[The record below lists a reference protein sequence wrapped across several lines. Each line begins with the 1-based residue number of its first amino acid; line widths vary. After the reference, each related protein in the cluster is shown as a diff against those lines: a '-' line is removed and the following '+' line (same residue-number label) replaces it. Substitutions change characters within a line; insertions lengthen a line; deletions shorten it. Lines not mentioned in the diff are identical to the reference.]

1 MILSSTELSVPS
13 DRKETASLPKPPPND
28 TFLKYLQTK
37 EEFLTLTLVS
47 LPKAL
52 IQICYVLVEGLSQV
66 PAGLLL
72 LPACSEDLAAA
83 PPNVATQV
91 GNEVVGILVALV
103 TDERLDSLG
112 EHFHGDRD
120 LNRRT
125 GRKNLI

>member
-1 MILSSTELSVPS
+1 M
-13 DRKETASLPKPPPND
+13 
-28 TFLKYLQTK
+28 
-37 EEFLTLTLVS
+37 
-47 LPKAL
+47 
-52 IQICYVLVEGLSQV
+52 EGLSQV

-83 PPNVATQV
+83 APNVATQV

-120 LNRRT
+120 LNRRK
-125 GRKNLI
+125 GGKNLI